1 VVIAM
6 TGKPLGVAFV
16 MNDGKMIGLICEG
29 DIRRALQSGKS
40 LEELTASDMMSRQP
54 ITVFE
59 DLKLEEALQLM
70 EDRPHPLNVLP
81 VLKRD
86 GSLFGLFRLHDAYGR

>member
-1 VVIAM
+1 LKIKAYYLSL
-6 TGKPLGVAFV
+6 KLFY
-16 MNDGKMIGLICEG
+16 LI
-29 DIRRALQSGKS
+29 LQLEKS
-40 LEELTASDMMSRQP
+40 LEALTASDMMTRQP

-86 GSLFGLFRLHDAYGR
+86 GSLFGLFRLHDEYGR